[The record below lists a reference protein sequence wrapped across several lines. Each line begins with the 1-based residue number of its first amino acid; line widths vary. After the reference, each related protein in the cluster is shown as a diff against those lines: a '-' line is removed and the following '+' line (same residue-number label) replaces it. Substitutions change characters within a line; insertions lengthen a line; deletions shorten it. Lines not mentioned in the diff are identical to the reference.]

1 MEPAL
6 DGTEPEAFAE
16 PKFWPE
22 WKPFT
27 RGEYAL
33 TYDPNA
39 VPETTEG
46 EEDTEEDGDDAG
58 TEGETVRE
66 ESNR

>member
-6 DGTEPEAFAE
+6 AASEPTPFAE
-16 PKFWPE
+16 PAFWPE

-33 TYDPNA
+33 AYDPTA
-39 VPETTEG
+39 SDSESTETETSPADEPEPSPVQAPG
-46 EEDTEEDGDDAG
+46 AG
-58 TEGETVRE
+58 GR
-66 ESNR
+66 

>member
-6 DGTEPEAFAE
+6 DRTEATPFAE
-16 PKFWPE
+16 PAFWPE

-33 TYDPNA
+33 SYDPRA
-39 VPETTEG
+39 TTSESTETASTPTG
-46 EEDTEEDGDDAG
+46 PPPRGVG
-58 TEGETVRE
+58 
-66 ESNR
+66 